1 MSDMLFFTAIYIVKR
16 IYDERVDFDYS
27 DALSFS
33 GYSTMLLYVLEFDWK
48 VSELQWSF
56 YIA

>member
-1 MSDMLFFTAIYIVKR
+1 MSDMLFFTARYIVKR

-27 DALSFS
+27 YALSFS
-33 GYSTMLLYVLEFDWK
+33 GYSTMLLYLLEFDWN

-56 YIA
+56 YTA